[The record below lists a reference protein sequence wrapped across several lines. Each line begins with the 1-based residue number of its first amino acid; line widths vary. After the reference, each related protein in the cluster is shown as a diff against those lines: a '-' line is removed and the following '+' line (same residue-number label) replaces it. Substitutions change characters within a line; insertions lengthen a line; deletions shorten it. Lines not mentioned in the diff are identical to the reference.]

1 VGIFASSS
9 EVKETPDGIRIFRA
23 TAVNTETMLLA
34 TTESSTF
41 LVLTEVLEMLRNVV
55 PEEAKNAGKGFQPM
69 GKNHHS
75 GVEIQEQQLPGQ
87 R

>member
-1 VGIFASSS
+1 MGIFAPSS

-41 LVLTEVLEMLRNVV
+41 LVLTEALEILRNAV
-55 PEEAKNAGKGFQPM
+55 PQEAKNAGKVFQPTE
-69 GKNHHS
+69 KNPRS
-75 GVEIQEQQLPGQ
+75 GVEIQEQQLQGQ
-87 R
+87 H